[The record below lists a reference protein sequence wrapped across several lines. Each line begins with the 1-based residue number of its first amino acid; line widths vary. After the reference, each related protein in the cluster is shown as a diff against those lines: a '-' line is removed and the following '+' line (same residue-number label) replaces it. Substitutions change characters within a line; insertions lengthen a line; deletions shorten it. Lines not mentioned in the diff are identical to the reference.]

1 MRTQLEA
8 ARLADSLVIER
19 EKKEDFMKIR
29 KLLMVAS
36 IIAAPMYVA
45 PVSAQTPEQ
54 WEQMDAAYEAC
65 KARFIR
71 DGFGDDNLASQWCY
85 PRIYGGE
92 GGYEGEDPTPP
103 HPGTPCYGSIS
114 QWGCAPY

>member
-1 MRTQLEA
+1 MKLSKILTA
-8 ARLADSLVIER
+8 AALV
-19 EKKEDFMKIR
+19 
-29 KLLMVAS
+29 V
-36 IIAAPMYVA
+36 APMYVA
-45 PVSAQTPEQ
+45 PVSAQTAEQ

-92 GGYEGEDPTPP
+92 TSGGGQPDPYPIPGSPP
-103 HPGTPCYGSIS
+103 TWHCYASDCS
-114 QWGCAPY
+114 PYTQPH